1 VGVSE
6 IRARPQFTADLDGTI
21 VIKTNGYR
29 SLGSIRFSDKDICYI
44 CFWNLSGVP
53 RPSPFPLWPG
63 SEPAASKE
71 ESKESKDE
79 VVEEVK
85 EKAPPVV
92 KMEKDCRTAGFSSSH
107 LWAVKFGR
115 ICWMSIVDIGTDVSL

>member
-1 VGVSE
+1 MFME
-6 IRARPQFTADLDGTI
+6 
-21 VIKTNGYR
+21 
-29 SLGSIRFSDKDICYI
+29 SLWGSQGFPISI
-44 CFWNLSGVP
+44 
-53 RPSPFPLWPG
+53 PLWPG

-79 VVEEVK
+79 DVEVEVK

-92 KMEKDCRTAGFSSSH
+92 KMEKDCRTAGFSSAH

-115 ICWMSIVDIGTDVSL
+115 ICWMTLVDIGTDVSL